1 MPDEPG
7 IAVTKDCYPSGAL
20 KTLTR
25 RRLADGLLLAK
36 WHYGTNGVITQV
48 EDYDPRGLYV
58 MRTLFKWEDGSS
70 IEYWFDEQHRLWM
83 EIREEPPTSDLDA
96 IVTRVPRVFL
106 LQGRVTLNPRHAWWG
121 YAHKLNDSK
130 DTVTFNVA
138 STNAVVSV
146 TARDL
151 AQPTTRDALPVAL
164 YHYVVLDRDLV
175 AAKLIGD
182 LDRAAFALLTTSAR
196 DAATRTSH
204 LAAWSIYAIG
214 EKRGETQV
222 EVKDCFL
229 EIPER
234 LGVHVRLTMDAP
246 AMLTKDRGYMEE
258 EFKRFLEEVEAKQT
272 K

>member
-151 AQPTTRDALPVAL
+151 AQPTN
-164 YHYVVLDRDLV
+164 
-175 AAKLIGD
+175 
-182 LDRAAFALLTTSAR
+182 RAAFALLTTSAR